1 MQKELIWGLCII
13 SDEDNWDEL
22 IQKIC
27 GFLEKEELSD
37 DRNDP
42 YDIND
47 PYDDHITLVP
57 LNKEIE
63 DSKLDDLIEMVTED
77 HSSHGIIERSN
88 KTALRIESINN
99 KGPCLK
105 VYLAPY
111 AHNLFPKD

>member
-1 MQKELIWGLCII
+1 MHII
-13 SDEDNWDEL
+13 SEDNWDEL

-27 GFLEKEELSD
+27 IFLEKEDLSD

-57 LNKEIE
+57 LNKEIG
-63 DSKLDDLIEMVTED
+63 DSQLDDLIEMVTED
-77 HSSHGIIERSN
+77 HLSHEIIEKSN
-88 KTALRIESINN
+88 KTALKIESINN

-111 AHNLFPKD
+111 AHNLFPND